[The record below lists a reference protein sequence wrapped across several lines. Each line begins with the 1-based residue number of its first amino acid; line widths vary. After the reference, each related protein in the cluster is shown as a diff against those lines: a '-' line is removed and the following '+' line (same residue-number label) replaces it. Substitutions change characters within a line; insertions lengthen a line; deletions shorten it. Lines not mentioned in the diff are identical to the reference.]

1 MKYDK
6 MVEINKRNSKLKVEA
21 SKRIIQK
28 MFEGRERITVTALAE
43 YTGFDRSFFYRNL
56 EVRKAVE
63 EAASMQLSGYDPDLT
78 QQNVILKQ
86 KVFELKVENMKL
98 KSRIERL
105 TAENHD
111 LIFEKNNSLQN
122 IKKGNESV

>member
-63 EAASMQLSGYDPDLT
+63 EAASMQLSGYDPDMT

-111 LIFEKNNSLQN
+111 LTFEKNNSL
-122 IKKGNESV
+122 